1 MIDRRQMISRLLEQ
15 GPDPRAFKRD
25 SGAFRVVFI
34 VGGDEVLRGDDVRV
48 IRRERVDLFE
58 YATPLSSQ
66 HVRNHKR
73 W

>member
-1 MIDRRQMISRLLEQ
+1 
-15 GPDPRAFKRD
+15 
-25 SGAFRVVFI
+25 
-34 VGGDEVLRGDDVRV
+34 V